1 MKAKVII
8 LIALLLPFAAFS
20 QVEGYYWKGTL
31 DLGPQQLE
39 LGFDIKDGDSLNTT
53 LDVPTQ
59 GAYGIP
65 AQSTIDGQKIT
76 INISSIGAKY
86 QGTIN
91 GETMTGTFSQH
102 GMDFPLDLAKSNKKQ
117 AKKVRPQDPKEPF
130 DYIVEDVSFENKTD
144 GITLAGTLTIPS
156 GKGPF
161 PAVMLVSGSGAQNRD
176 GELMDHRPFLVIADY
191 LTRNGIAVLRYDDR
205 GFAQSEGDAATATSA
220 DLANDA
226 QAAFNYLLG
235 RKEINHNNIGIVGHS
250 EGGMINFMVA
260 AREQKVA
267 FIISLAGPA
276 LKGSEIL
283 KQQQNDI
290 LKAQG
295 FSDEAIAFSTSTNKR
310 LIDIVEETKETDSIY
325 PKIEHILKGMGL
337 NEETIRQTTETL
349 LSPWMVYF
357 IKHDPTDD
365 IVATQCPALLLNGT
379 KDLQVSATQNLAAFK
394 KIAKQH
400 HKKNLVVCKMKGL
413 NHLFQHCKTG
423 LPTEYIEID
432 ETIAPEVLEKIKKFV
447 ERNGK

>member
-1 MKAKVII
+1 
-8 LIALLLPFAAFS
+8 
-20 QVEGYYWKGTL
+20 
-31 DLGPQQLE
+31 
-39 LGFDIKDGDSLNTT
+39 
-53 LDVPTQ
+53 
-59 GAYGIP
+59 
-65 AQSTIDGQKIT
+65 
-76 INISSIGAKY
+76 
-86 QGTIN
+86 
-91 GETMTGTFSQH
+91 
-102 GMDFPLDLAKSNKKQ
+102 
-117 AKKVRPQDPKEPF
+117 
-130 DYIVEDVSFENKTD
+130 
-144 GITLAGTLTIPS
+144 
-156 GKGPF
+156 
-161 PAVMLVSGSGAQNRD
+161 
-176 GELMDHRPFLVIADY
+176 
-191 LTRNGIAVLRYDDR
+191 
-205 GFAQSEGDAATATSA
+205 
-220 DLANDA
+220 
-226 QAAFNYLLG
+226 
-235 RKEINHNNIGIVGHS
+235 
-250 EGGMINFMVA
+250 MVA

-295 FSDEAIAFSTSTNKR
+295 FSNEAIAFSTSTNNR

-325 PKIEHILKGMGL
+325 PRIEHVLKEMGL

-413 NHLFQHCKTG
+413 NHLFQHCKNG
-423 LPTEYIEID
+423 LPTEYIEIE
-432 ETIAPEVLEKIKKFV
+432 ETIAPEALEKIRKFV
-447 ERNGK
+447 MKNGR

>member
-1 MKAKVII
+1 MKTKVII
-8 LIALLLPFAAFS
+8 LITILLPLAAFS
-20 QVEGYYWKGTL
+20 QIEGYWEGTL

-39 LGFDIKDGDSLNTT
+39 LGFDIKNGDSLNTT
-53 LDVPTQ
+53 LDVPAQ

-65 AQSTIDGQKIT
+65 AQSVIDGQSIT
-76 INISSIGAKY
+76 ISVSSIGARY
-86 QGTIN
+86 QGTIS
-91 GETMTGTFSQH
+91 GKTMTGTFSQR
-102 GMDFPLDLAKSNKKQ
+102 GVDFPLDLAKSEKQ
-117 AKKVRPQDPKEPF
+117 LAKKIRPQDPKEPF

-144 GITLAGTLTIPS
+144 GITLAGTLTMPKS
-156 GKGPF
+156 KGPF
-161 PAVMLVSGSGAQNRD
+161 PAVVLVSGSGAQNRD
-176 GELMDHRPFLVIADY
+176 EELMEHKPFLVIADY

-205 GFAQSEGDAATATSA
+205 GVAQSEGDASTATTA

-235 RKEINHNNIGIVGHS
+235 REETDHDNIGIIGHS

-260 AREQKVA
+260 AREQRVA
-267 FIISLAGPA
+267 FIISLAGLA

-295 FSDEAIAFSTSTNKR
+295 FSNEAIAFSTSTNNR
-310 LIDIVEETKETDSIY
+310 LIDIVEETKVTDSIY
-325 PKIEHILKGMGL
+325 PRIEHVLKEMGL

-413 NHLFQHCKTG
+413 NHLFQHCKNG
-423 LPTEYIEID
+423 LPTEYFEIE
-432 ETIAPEVLEKIKKFV
+432 ETIAPEALEKIRKFV
-447 ERNGK
+447 MKNGR